1 MKHLQGTAAEIRELA
16 RYEVRPESLEECLA
30 AIHEFVAYVR
40 DNEPGAPSGRL
51 VRAFVRTN
59 SMRAWLAIAAAG
71 SILLAHALPSQVLH
85 VADLNTRQIRALD
98 RNRTVVILQG
108 GMLEEH
114 GPYLPAFTDGILSK
128 QLTTELAAGIVKL
141 RPAWTVLVFP
151 PISVGASGSNE
162 IGRQFVFPGTFTVR
176 PSTLRAAFAD
186 VASELGA
193 QGFRWV
199 MVVHVH
205 GSPLHIG
212 ALDDAAD
219 FFHDTYGG
227 TMVNL
232 WGLIPVLGGWGDAM
246 SVMTPP
252 EKAADGLSLHAGMDE
267 HSLML
272 YLRPDLV
279 ARDFRQA
286 RSVSGANYD
295 EAFAAAR
302 REDWPGY
309 LGAPQLATAAFGK
322 RIWNGFVAATVKTAV
337 EILDG
342 KDPATYPR
350 YLTYLKTLPLY
361 REWIDSANARD
372 SIAGQRLARWLV
384 LRGH

>member
-1 MKHLQGTAAEIRELA
+1 MRHR
-16 RYEVRPESLEECLA
+16 
-30 AIHEFVAYVR
+30 VAV
-40 DNEPGAPSGRL
+40 
-51 VRAFVRTN
+51 V
-59 SMRAWLAIAAAG
+59 AAG
-71 SILLAHALPSQVLH
+71 CLLFAPALSSQVLH

-114 GPYLPAFTDGILSK
+114 GPYLPAFTDGILSAR
-128 QLTTELAAGIVKL
+128 LTAELATTIVKQ
-141 RPAWTVLVFP
+141 RPTWAVLVFP
-151 PISVGASGSNE
+151 PISAGASGSNE
-162 IGRQFVFPGTFTVR
+162 IGRQFVFPGTFAVR
-176 PSTLRAAFAD
+176 PSTLRAAFVD
-186 VASELGA
+186 LASELGE
-193 QGFRWV
+193 QGFRWL

-232 WGLIPVLGGWGDAM
+232 WGLMPVLGGWGGAM
-246 SVMTPP
+246 SVMTPA

-286 RSVSGANYD
+286 KSVSGASYD
-295 EAFAAAR
+295 GAFAVAR
-302 REDWPGY
+302 TESWPGY

-322 RIWNGFVAATVKTAV
+322 RIWNGFVNATVKTAV

-342 KDPATYPR
+342 KDAATYPR

-361 REWIDSANARD
+361 RAWIDSANVRD
-372 SIAGQRLARWLV
+372 SVGGQRLTKWLARP
-384 LRGH
+384 RTRR